1 MKKNNNFA
9 LVFAILL
16 GLSCYSQ
23 EKIAILPFNF
33 TDDGH
38 TSVEKGKEVQHFL
51 IDYIHKKSK
60 HIDII
65 TLNGRDITVA
75 LNKAG
80 INSETIDNFT
90 ISEINDAIGGAD
102 YILMGSVDRSFEG
115 MTNLETNF
123 ASVNDKKWNK
133 TSVYSSTVG
142 TTTKKYSANIS
153 ISIFTGSGKVVY
165 EKSKGNIF
173 IDTTPDSWKNSM
185 IWHVRHFP
193 FYD

>member
-1 MKKNNNFA
+1 MKNNKYFVLA
-9 LVFAILL
+9 LIIIFSLNSYA
-16 GLSCYSQ
+16 Q
-23 EKIAILPFNF
+23 EKVAILPFSF

-38 TSVEKGKEVQHFL
+38 ISVDKGKEVQHFL
-51 IDYIHKKSK
+51 IEYFQKKSK
-60 HIDII
+60 HIKVT

-80 INSETIDNFT
+80 ISAETIDNFT
-90 ISEINDAIGGAD
+90 IPEINDAIGGAD
-102 YILMGSVDRSFEG
+102 YILLGSVSRSFEG
-115 MTNLETNF
+115 TTNLETNF
-123 ASVNDKKWNK
+123 ASINDNNWNK
-133 TSVYSSTVG
+133 TTAYSSTVG

-173 IDTTPDSWKNSM
+173 IDTTPESWKNSV